1 MRNKILR
8 SVNALNKNVK
18 SKLLFKEKSKTDLSV
33 MYSTLFWC
41 LLIIS
46 LDFQAQLQN
55 NCNIAFFSS
64 YKVSYFQWSPVM
76 RHQCI
81 HYKGHVSPMAC
92 KLLYTLFSC
101 GEFGVPVVAF
111 DGVEYLCKMLF
122 CVSLKGNDAQHSL
135 LSC

>member
-1 MRNKILR
+1 M
-8 SVNALNKNVK
+8 LNKNVK
-18 SKLLFKEKSKTDLSV
+18 SRLLFKKKNKNDLPA
-33 MYSTLFWC
+33 MYPTLFWR

-55 NCNIAFFSS
+55 HCNSLHKMSPSSLLYFSS
-64 YKVSYFQWSPVM
+64 YKVSYFQWSPVT
-76 RHQCI
+76 RHQCV
-81 HYKGHVSPMAC
+81 HYKGHASPMAC